1 MVRAPNNMTESVKL
15 LFPTPIHVS
24 HATGTAQ
31 FDQIQSDF
39 QSAYDDLIA
48 NDVFNNKRWGGNT
61 GLLSDV
67 DFEEDLLTKYKSD
80 AFKSFLGDA
89 VTDYMAQ
96 LGFDGVNLSYNYAA
110 SWMTLHKTGAFAH
123 THTHS
128 YSDISGVYYFK
139 TNGQDGSIYFENPVK
154 AQVTGFITHR
164 IDNRLFFT
172 PEVGKLILFPGWLDH
187 GVDFNTTADE
197 RVSVSFN
204 INFTR

>member
-1 MVRAPNNMTESVKL
+1 MEQPIQL

-24 HATGTAQ
+24 SVTDIGQ

-39 QSAYDDLIA
+39 QQAYDDLVA
-48 NDVFNNKRWGGNT
+48 NNIFNNKRWGGNT

-67 DFEEDLLTKYKSD
+67 DFEEDLLTKYKLD
-80 AFKSFLGDA
+80 EFKSFLGTA
-89 VTDYMAQ
+89 VNDYMSQ
-96 LGFDGVNLSYNYAA
+96 LGFKGINLSYNYAA

-139 TNGQDGSIYFENPVK
+139 TNGRDGSIYFENPVK
-154 AQVTGFITHR
+154 SQVTGFITHR
-164 IDNRLFFT
+164 IDNRLYFT

-187 GVDFNTTADE
+187 GVDFNTTHDE

-204 INFTR
+204 INFNR